1 VSQVARTASLHAV
14 SSTPFG
20 APSSVGNPGPGTY
33 AAPSCVAVKRGG
45 ARGGFGAGLGLG
57 GAKGDRGS
65 AGLGLRGRLVVAPA
79 WNPPSVPTTLS
90 KGPFAYPR
98 G

>member
-33 AAPSCVAVKRGG
+33 AAPSCVAVKR
-45 ARGGFGAGLGLG
+45 AGLGLG